1 MSIDSHQHFWNYSST
16 EYPWIT
22 DKLAI
27 LKRDYLPDDL
37 APELAKVGL
46 AGSVAVQ
53 ARQNLSEN
61 DLLLR
66 LADTNPSVKGVV
78 GWVDLQNDRV
88 EEQLAPLTR
97 HSRFVGVRHVVQ
109 DEPDEQFVL
118 RPAFIRGISK
128 LKQFSL
134 TYDLLVFPNQLPAS
148 IKLVQKFPDQSF
160 VLDHIAK
167 PFIRDQKFSP
177 WKEDITELAKSPN
190 VLCKVSGMVTEA
202 NWNTWKKED
211 FKPYLDHIFETFT
224 PDRLM
229 YGSDWP
235 VCLLSGTYQQ
245 VFDLVRDYI
254 RQFPAEIQEKV
265 LGQNATRFYS
275 LAQ

>member
-1 MSIDSHQHFWNYSST
+1 
-16 EYPWIT
+16 
-22 DKLAI
+22 
-27 LKRDYLPDDL
+27 
-37 APELAKVGL
+37 
-46 AGSVAVQ
+46 
-53 ARQNLSEN
+53 LSEN

-66 LADTNPSVKGVV
+66 LADTNRSVKGVV

-88 EEQLAPLTR
+88 EEQLAPLAR
-97 HSRFVGVRHVVQ
+97 YPRFVGVRHVVQ

-148 IKLVQKFPDQSF
+148 IKLVQKFPDLPF

-190 VLCKVSGMVTEA
+190 VLCKISGMVTEA

-211 FKPYLDHIFETFT
+211 FNPYLDHIFETFT

>member
-1 MSIDSHQHFWNYSST
+1 MRIDSHQHFWHYSAA

-22 DKLAI
+22 DKLAV
-27 LKRDYLPDDL
+27 LKRDYLPNHL
-37 APELAKVGL
+37 APELAKAGL
-46 AGSVAVQ
+46 VGSVAVQ

-61 DLLLR
+61 DLLLQ
-66 LADTNPSVKGVV
+66 LARADPLVKGVV
-78 GWVDLQNDRV
+78 GWVDLQSDRV
-88 EEQLAPLTR
+88 EEQLAALASHPR
-97 HSRFVGVRHVVQ
+97 SVGVRHVVQ

-128 LKQFSL
+128 LKQFDL

-148 IKLVQKFPDQSF
+148 INLVEKFPEQPF

-177 WKEDITELAKSPN
+177 WKEDITELAKSSN
-190 VLCKVSGMVTEA
+190 VLCKVSGLVTEA
-202 NWNTWKKED
+202 NWQAWRKED

-235 VCLLSGTYQQ
+235 VCLLSGSYEQ

-265 LGQNATRFYS
+265 LGENATRFYS